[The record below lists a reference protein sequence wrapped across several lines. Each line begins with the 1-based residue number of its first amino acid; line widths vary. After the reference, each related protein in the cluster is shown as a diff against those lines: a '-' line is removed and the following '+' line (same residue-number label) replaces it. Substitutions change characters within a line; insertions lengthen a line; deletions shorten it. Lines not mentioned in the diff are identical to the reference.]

1 MRCSMKSLAR
11 RLIFAFVMTA
21 TLASQG
27 WADDVESARHFL
39 EQLYAKYSVPGKGP
53 SPLGKDSAKLFAPEL
68 LALIR
73 EDQRRSKGE
82 VGLLDHDPICS
93 CQDFENLKVTEIQ
106 ASPAGQNRAKAKVSF
121 VNGGNAV
128 EVGFLLV
135 RRSGRWRIL
144 DIQEP
149 DVPSLRRY
157 LKEGLSDTTSSSKQ

>member
-1 MRCSMKSLAR
+1 MRRSTRKAAGL
-11 RLIFAFVMTA
+11 LIISFVMIA
-21 TLASQG
+21 ALASQV

-39 EQLYAKYSVPGKGP
+39 EQLYAKYTVLEKEPN
-53 SPLGKDSAKLFAPEL
+53 PLGNDGAKLFAPEL

-73 EDQRRSKGE
+73 EDQRRSMGE

-135 RRSGRWRIL
+135 RKSGQWRIL

-149 DVPSLRRY
+149 DVPSLKRY
-157 LKEGLSDTTSSSKQ
+157 LKEGLGGTTSPSKQ